1 MLSRV
6 EISGRIAMLFRNFE
20 MQVQVTAFCTRTGSA
35 SQKSL
40 RLCLEF
46 LPLTVL
52 GPRAWD
58 TTIADYSM

>member
-20 MQVQVTAFCTRTGSA
+20 MQVTAFCTRTGSA